1 MSLLRPELSKEHERV
16 LDLNM
21 MLFCEVLSVNLIT
34 FGSAVLTRSCNVD
47 HVSNKE
53 LVMTWRLIRF
63 QNSSFWRLVRQSWQ
77 NSLSWQELE
86 VGVFVIDWP
95 ILTRICYVQF
105 WLSHTLLCGFG
116 EISGTSVTYCLSYQ
130 QEVKLFLFCQLTV
143 LKIKLR
149 PLKTS
154 AADGIESFKCV

>member
-16 LDLNM
+16 LDLSM

-63 QNSSFWRLVRQSWQ
+63 QNSSLWRLVSQTILAK
-77 NSLSWQELE
+77 LS
-86 VGVFVIDWP
+86 FM
-95 ILTRICYVQF
+95 TRVRSRC
-105 WLSHTLLCGFG
+105 
-116 EISGTSVTYCLSYQ
+116 
-130 QEVKLFLFCQLTV
+130 FC
-143 LKIKLR
+143 
-149 PLKTS
+149 
-154 AADGIESFKCV
+154 D